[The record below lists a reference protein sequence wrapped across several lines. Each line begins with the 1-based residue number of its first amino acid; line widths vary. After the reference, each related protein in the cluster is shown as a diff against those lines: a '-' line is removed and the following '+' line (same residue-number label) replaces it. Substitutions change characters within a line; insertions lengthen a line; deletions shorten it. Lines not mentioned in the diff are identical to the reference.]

1 MKTSYSAANIKI
13 TRYKKDVK
21 MQEGYE
27 FNSIDF
33 ITEGGPVSMTVAI
46 ILVLMSIAS
55 WYLIVTK
62 GLLAWRLRA
71 AYKTYAQIFWSAKNL
86 SNAIK
91 QDGDLALARLAK
103 QSIAAA
109 EHYQLYEAKKTE
121 TVGQDEFIARAM
133 NRSIA
138 EESAQMESGLTVLA
152 SVGSVSPFVGL
163 FGTVWGIYHA
173 LASISLSG
181 QATLDKVAGPVGEA
195 LIMTALGLA
204 VAIPAVLAYNAIVR
218 SNRMLVSQ
226 IEKFGYGLH
235 TLLVTGAVINVN
247 AEAKD
252 VTTSKERV
260 HAVEATA

>member
-1 MKTSYSAANIKI
+1 
-13 TRYKKDVK
+13 
-21 MQEGYE
+21 MQKGYE
-27 FNSIDF
+27 FNSLDF
-33 ITEGGPVSMTVAI
+33 IAAGGAVSMMVAI
-46 ILVLMSIAS
+46 ILLVMSVAS

-62 GLLAWRLRA
+62 GLLIWRLHA
-71 AYKTYAQIFWSAKNL
+71 AFKTYAEEFWRKAHLANMGNLANTDYFYSAIN
-86 SNAIK
+86 SSGNNIR
-91 QDGDLALARLAK
+91 DSDLALARLAK
-103 QSIAAA
+103 QALAAA
-109 EHYQLYEAKKTE
+109 AHYELYEAKKTE
-121 TVGQDEFIARAM
+121 TAGQDEFIARAM

-138 EESAQMESGLTVLA
+138 EESAQMEGGLTVLA

-226 IEKFGYGLH
+226 IESFGYDLH
-235 TLLVTGAVINVN
+235 TLLTTGAVINFKN
-247 AEAKD
+247 NNQEKA
-252 VTTSKERV
+252 SIKERIHV
-260 HAVEATA
+260 VEASA